1 MRLKIRKHLAKSSQE
16 AYKYRLAPC
25 PPQVLHSRLAHPGA
39 EAKTQRHLR
48 FDVNDLDRF
57 AIESLGEGTV
67 PSPLE
72 RADDMRFV
80 RDDDRIALNPNL
92 GFLTTTIGQGR
103 IPEGFEI
110 AGPRSKLFFN
120 PPKTRAAIVTC
131 GGLCPGINAVI
142 RGIVLQLWH
151 RYNCRKIL
159 GIPYGYGG
167 LGPDAEPPIALD
179 PDAVSQ
185 IHQSGGTMLGSSRG
199 APPVPV
205 MVDYLVQHQ
214 VDMLFAIGGDG
225 TMRGAQA
232 IWEEVKRRGLKISI
246 ISIPKTIDNDIP
258 FVRRSFGFETAVSV
272 ATHAIHSAHTEATG
286 APHGIG
292 LVKLMGRHAGYIAA
306 TACLATGHANFCL
319 IPEVPFALE
328 GPRGLLEQVEARVIQ
343 RRHAVIVVAEGA
355 GQDFFAGQPEER
367 DASGN
372 AKLGDIGVFLKERLS
387 RHMASRGLNVTL
399 KYIDPSYLIRS
410 AAANPNDQLHCA
422 RLAQNAVHA
431 AMAGKTG
438 LLIGYWHGL
447 MTHVPT
453 SALTGVKQR
462 INPQGE
468 LWFGVLET
476 TGQPPHIG

>member
-1 MRLKIRKHLAKSSQE
+1 MVKEDRLT
-16 AYKYRLAPC
+16 
-25 PPQVLHSRLAHPGA
+25 G
-39 EAKTQRHLR
+39 
-48 FDVNDLDRF
+48 DRF
-57 AIESLGEGTV
+57 AIESLGEALI

-72 RADDMRFV
+72 RADEMSFV
-80 RDDDRIALNPNL
+80 RDDERLAVSPLLRTLAGQFDR
-92 GFLTTTIGQGR
+92 GQ
-103 IPEGFEI
+103 IPEGFEL
-110 AGPRSKLFFN
+110 AGPRSRIYFN

-142 RGIVLQLWH
+142 RGIVLQLWY
-151 RYNCRKIL
+151 RYNCRQVL
-159 GIPYGYGG
+159 GIRYGYGG
-167 LGPDAEPPIALD
+167 LSLDSEPPIELD
-179 PDAVSQ
+179 PDFVSQ
-185 IHQSGGTMLGSSRG
+185 IHQSGGTILGSSRG
-199 APPVPV
+199 APPVAE
-205 MVDYLVQHQ
+205 MVDFLVKHRI
-214 VDMLFAIGGDG
+214 DMLFAIGGDG

-232 IWEEVKRRGLKISI
+232 IWQEVARRGLKVAIVSV
-246 ISIPKTIDNDIP
+246 PKTIDNDIP
-258 FVRRSFGFETAVSV
+258 FVRRSFGFETAVGV

-286 APHGIG
+286 APYGIG

-319 IPEVPFALE
+319 IPEVPFSLE
-328 GPRGLLEQVEARVIQ
+328 GSGGLLEQVENRIML

-355 GQDFFAGQPEER
+355 GQNFLDQENKER

-372 AKLGDIGVFLKERLS
+372 VKLGDIGTYIKDRLNG
-387 RHMASRGLNVTL
+387 HFAAKNMPVTL

-410 AAANPNDQLHCA
+410 APANPNDQLHCA

-438 LLIGYWHGL
+438 LLIGYWHGR

-468 LWFGVLET
+468 LWFSVLET
-476 TGQPPHIG
+476 TGQPPSLVGTATTKVPG